1 MYVSI
6 LCWLTYTCPQAMRS
20 NSTIHDL
27 RVPQSKS
34 VGGLWVEA
42 AWFAL
47 HSALAIF
54 LMFAAI
60 AAFSF
65 THPSPEDTTPKLI
78 GTALAFFVPM
88 IFGLTIA
95 WRQQNTTASQV
106 WVSGL
111 ILFAI
116 ACVWVLDLPTG
127 NGLCDHCL
135 ALEKLRRTFF
145 DIHHG
150 SGLLSGQGL
159 MVGTWIPLSL
169 FGYALGARLGLK

>member
-1 MYVSI
+1 
-6 LCWLTYTCPQAMRS
+6 MRS
-20 NSTIHDL
+20 NSTIDHL
-27 RVPQSKS
+27 RVLRSKS
-34 VGGLWVEA
+34 IGGLWVEA
-42 AWFAL
+42 AWFVL
-47 HSALAIF
+47 HSTLAVF

-65 THPSPEDTTPKLI
+65 THPSAEDVTPKLI
-78 GTALAFFVPM
+78 GTALAFFVPLF
-88 IFGLTIA
+88 FGLLIA
-95 WRQQNTTASQV
+95 WQQQNEAASHV
-106 WVSGL
+106 WVAGL
-111 ILFAI
+111 VLFAI

-127 NGLCDHCL
+127 NGLCDHCF

-169 FGYALGARLGLK
+169 FGYALGARLSLK